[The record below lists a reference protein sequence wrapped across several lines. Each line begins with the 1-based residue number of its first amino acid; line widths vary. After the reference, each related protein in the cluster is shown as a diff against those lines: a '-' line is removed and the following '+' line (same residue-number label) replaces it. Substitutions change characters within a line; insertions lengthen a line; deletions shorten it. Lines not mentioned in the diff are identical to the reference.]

1 MKQSQIVVRIEPRLK
16 KSFERQ
22 CAAMGLKPSEA
33 LRSLVLAFTRLEL
46 RHRILTGE
54 EPLTRDLTVA
64 EYLAM
69 SEKDRVEL
77 WEKWYGEAET
87 ATQESGVS
95 VKKIAATYR

>member
-1 MKQSQIVVRIEPRLK
+1 MKQGQIVVRIEPRLK

-46 RHRILTGE
+46 THRILTGE

-64 EYLAM
+64 KYLAM
-69 SEKDRVEL
+69 PEKDRVQI
-77 WEKWYGEAET
+77 WEKWYGEAE
-87 ATQESGVS
+87 AAIQGSEVS
-95 VKKIAATYR
+95 VKKIAVARR